1 MDTSS
6 AQAATGMES
15 GAGTSGRVAQGQ
27 GEQQV
32 GASEHDMEATRES
45 RERSTREQTPWGKGE
60 TQEGSEVDAYEARS
74 EEVGGTQG
82 EARVAREEGTR
93 ASSVGS
99 EEPTQRAGEAMGSAR
114 ERGERDGGTD
124 SEDGSE
130 TGVVGSSG
138 SRGEGRVNAHKG
150 GTQSMLRKSG
160 TRVSEEEGTSGR
172 LRWSTGPATD
182 KRDVVG
188 EDGGAPHTPRRSEEA
203 ADSSEEECRTR
214 EQHAE
219 DGSSDD
225 SDMERAPAS
234 WERVVPRPVHKGT
247 EHHGVKAGYGGRAR
261 KGNSKPGGY
270 DETPTRRGPQRKRRQ
285 MERIRYV
292 EDERRKGGSLEQM
305 IEVGRVSV
313 HRTEEGRRTGEG
325 TAATPPHDPG

>member
-1 MDTSS
+1 
-6 AQAATGMES
+6 
-15 GAGTSGRVAQGQ
+15 
-27 GEQQV
+27 
-32 GASEHDMEATRES
+32 
-45 RERSTREQTPWGKGE
+45 
-60 TQEGSEVDAYEARS
+60 
-74 EEVGGTQG
+74 
-82 EARVAREEGTR
+82 
-93 ASSVGS
+93 
-99 EEPTQRAGEAMGSAR
+99 MGSAR

-124 SEDGSE
+124 SEDSSE
-130 TGVVGSSG
+130 TGVVGTSG
-138 SRGEGRVNAHKG
+138 GGGEGRVNAHKG
-150 GTQSMLRKSG
+150 GTQSMLRESD
-160 TRVSEEEGTSGR
+160 TRESEEEGTSGR
-172 LRWSTGPATD
+172 LRWSAGPATD

-188 EDGGAPHTPRRSEEA
+188 EDGGAPHTPRRSEKA
-203 ADSSEEECRTR
+203 VDSSEEECGTR

-219 DGSSDD
+219 DESSDG

-285 MERIRYV
+285 VERIRYV

-313 HRTEEGRRTGEG
+313 HRTEEGRRTRDG